1 MEVILQK
8 DYISLG
14 YEGDIC
20 KVKPGYAR
28 NYLIPKQIAIPKTE
42 AALKTLA
49 LMQKSIE
56 KKRAKRKLEA
66 VSLKEKINDIAIEI
80 KMKVVDKSK
89 LYGSVTQQTI
99 LDALKEKGIEVS
111 KKDIHLEKH
120 IKELGEYTVEVKL
133 YFDVV
138 AEIKVSVVD
147 IDAEKKEVSAVT
159 TDEVVAEEEN
169 ADVAT
174 EEANVEASSDTAE

>member
-56 KKRAKRKLEA
+56 KKRAKRKLDA
-66 VSLKEKINDIAIEI
+66 VSLKEKINDISIDI
-80 KMKVVDKSK
+80 KMKVADNNK

-99 LDALKEKGIEVS
+99 LDSLKEKGIEVN
-111 KKDIHLEKH
+111 KRDIHLEKH
-120 IKELGEYTVEVKL
+120 IKELGVYTVEVKL

-138 AEIKVSVVD
+138 AEIKVTVAD
-147 IDAEKKEVSAVT
+147 IDAEKKEVSTAAV
-159 TDEVVAEEEN
+159 EE
-169 ADVAT
+169 VAT
-174 EEANVEASSDTAE
+174 EENASVVAGESNVEASSESTE